1 MFTPCHPIPRLS
13 VYLTIGGGMR
23 YDDGGGMGYDDGGG
37 MGDDDHPHLIDIE
50 MWVGEVD

>member
-1 MFTPCHPIPRLS
+1 
-13 VYLTIGGGMR
+13 MR